1 MLRDGKLPLNE
12 RLCLRFFTASAVPL
26 KRNSFSLVKQVSV
39 TKEGGIYMKKVQPF
53 STKALVSVS
62 LLTAMSIIFTRFF
75 SFIIPIAGLP
85 ALRFGLGEAPLMMAG
100 MVYGPALGG
109 LGGLAAD
116 LIGVVVNPQGAYF
129 PGFTLSSMLWGILPG
144 LFFYKRNNKNINI
157 KGVFIVVSI
166 TYFIVSICLT
176 TYWLSIMFGKGFLV
190 LVPGRLLSSVVAIP
204 LDSVMVST
212 YLKYS
217 KKYYAGW

>member
-1 MLRDGKLPLNE
+1 
-12 RLCLRFFTASAVPL
+12 
-26 KRNSFSLVKQVSV
+26 
-39 TKEGGIYMKKVQPF
+39 
-53 STKALVSVS
+53 
-62 LLTAMSIIFTRFF
+62 
-75 SFIIPIAGLP
+75 
-85 ALRFGLGEAPLMMAG
+85 LRFGLGEAPLMMAG

-166 TYFIVSICLT
+166 TYFIVSICLN